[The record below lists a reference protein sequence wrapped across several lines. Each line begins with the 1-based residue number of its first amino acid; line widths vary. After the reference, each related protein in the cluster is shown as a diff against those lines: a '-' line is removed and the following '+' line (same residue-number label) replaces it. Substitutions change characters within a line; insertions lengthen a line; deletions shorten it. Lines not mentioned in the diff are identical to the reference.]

1 MKKTLEQIAEEIK
14 DRTNSRLSKCK
25 VDVIY
30 DDGEAQYI
38 DVYAAT
44 LDAAI
49 HYINP
54 IMRVAEY
61 YDMSACVTMD
71 VKGGHMIPVL
81 RIS

>member
-1 MKKTLEQIAEEIK
+1 MKKTFEQIAEEIK
-14 DRTNSRLSKCK
+14 DRTNSRFNKCK
-25 VDVIY
+25 ADVIY

-44 LDAAI
+44 LDATI

-54 IMRVAEY
+54 IMRVVEY
-61 YDMSACVTMD
+61 YDMSAYVTMD
-71 VKGGHMIPVL
+71 IKGGHMIPVL

>member
-1 MKKTLEQIAEEIK
+1 MKKTFEQIAEEIK
-14 DRTNSRLSKCK
+14 DRANSRFNKCK

-30 DDGEAQYI
+30 DDDEAQYI

-44 LDAAI
+44 LDATI

-61 YDMSACVTMD
+61 YDMSAYVTMD